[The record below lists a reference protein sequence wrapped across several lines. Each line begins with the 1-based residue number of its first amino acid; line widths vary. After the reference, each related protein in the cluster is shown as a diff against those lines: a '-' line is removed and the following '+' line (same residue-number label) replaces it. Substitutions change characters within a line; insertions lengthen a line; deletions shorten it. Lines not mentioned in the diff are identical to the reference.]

1 MNTWLKNN
9 EPMNVGDKRENISFG
24 TYLTHRRGVQVYCF
38 YAKHIN
44 QEKLNFCVVN
54 SESFPDDRSVLIKLC
69 DMPRKSQKK
78 MGEIDCKIE
87 NNLAKLFE
95 IYENGTH
102 DELADFIG
110 GLL

>member
-1 MNTWLKNN
+1 MSTWLKNN
-9 EPMNVGDKRENISFG
+9 EPMNVGDKRENIAFT

-38 YAKHIN
+38 YAKHIA
-44 QEKLNFCVVN
+44 QEKFEFCVAN
-54 SESFPDDRSVLIKLC
+54 SQSFPDDRSVLIKLC

-102 DELADFIG
+102 DELAEFIG